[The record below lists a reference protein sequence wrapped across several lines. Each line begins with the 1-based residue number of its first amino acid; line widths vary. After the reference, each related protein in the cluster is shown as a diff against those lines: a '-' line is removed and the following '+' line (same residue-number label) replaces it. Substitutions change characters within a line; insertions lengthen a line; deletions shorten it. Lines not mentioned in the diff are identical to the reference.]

1 MELDAEG
8 AFVERD
14 AVLLQQ
20 ADGLAG
26 DGGGRV
32 DDLDPGAGDGLD
44 DRPQERIVR
53 ATEDDAVRACV
64 QQGLQRGFHG
74 RIGLRAVQ
82 GAVFHEL
89 HEAFA
94 HVFDDMD
101 IVLEAAFRLQVLGA
115 FERPGRGEDADHAGF
130 RAQGGGLHGRFHPH
144 EGYVRIF
151 FAEGGD
157 GGRRG
162 GVAGD
167 DDDVGPLAQ
176 QEVRDGAGAVP
187 DEVGRLVP
195 VRAVGVVRIIDIA
208 LVREQFHDL
217 PVHRQAARARIEY
230 ADGCHT
236 LTNIREI
243 LKKLAGVKAWVTD
256 FQKAASL
263 VDDLDVL
270 YDFAKDSV
278 SGSEDEAV
286 ETDET
291 RELDATFA
299 KAVEAVEALELKNML
314 GNEGDNLGAVL
325 TINSGAGGTEANDW
339 SSMLMRMY
347 LRWGE
352 RNGYKMTVT
361 SLLEGE
367 EAGIKSATI
376 EVEGDYAYGY
386 LKAENGV
393 HRLVRISPFNAQ
405 GKRQTT
411 FSSVFVYPLVDDS
424 IHIEINPGD
433 LEWDTFRSGGH
444 GGQNVNKVETGVR
457 VRHIPSGIMVENT
470 ETRSQQDNRQ
480 RALLILKSR
489 LYDIELKKRQE
500 KQAELEGQKKRIEWG
515 SQIRNYVLHPYKL
528 VKDLRTGY
536 STADTQGVLDGDL
549 NEFMKTFLMGN
560 GAAVTDV
567 DDDLD

>member
-1 MELDAEG
+1 MITLDQIKE
-8 AFVERD
+8 
-14 AVLLQQ
+14 LQQ
-20 ADGLAG
+20 RVASLESSLDIPGKRRDVEKKTQESLSPDFWG
-26 DGGGRV
+26 D
-32 DDLDPGAGDGLD
+32 PKA
-44 DRPQERIVR
+44 
-53 ATEDDAVRACV
+53 A
-64 QQGLQRGFHG
+64 
-74 RIGLRAVQ
+74 
-82 GAVFHEL
+82 
-89 HEAFA
+89 EAF
-94 HVFDDMD
+94 M
-101 IVLEAAFRLQVLGA
+101 
-115 FERPGRGEDADHAGF
+115 
-130 RAQGGGLHGRFHPH
+130 
-144 EGYVRIF
+144 
-151 FAEGGD
+151 
-157 GGRRG
+157 
-162 GVAGD
+162 
-167 DDDVGPLAQ
+167 
-176 QEVRDGAGAVP
+176 
-187 DEVGRLVP
+187 
-195 VRAVGVVRIIDIA
+195 
-208 LVREQFHDL
+208 
-217 PVHRQAARARIEY
+217 
-230 ADGCHT
+230 
-236 LTNIREI
+236 
-243 LKKLAGVKAWVTD
+243 KKLSGIKSWVTGYD
-256 FQKAASL
+256 KARSL
-263 VDDLDVL
+263 ADDLDVL
-270 YDFAKDSV
+270 YEFAHDSIN
-278 SGSEDEAV
+278 GSEDEAV

-291 RELDATFA
+291 SELAASYADAL
-299 KAVEAVEALELKNML
+299 EAVEALELKNML
-314 GNEGDNLGAVL
+314 GGEGDNLGAVL

-339 SSMLMRMY
+339 SSMLFRMY

-424 IHIEINPGD
+424 INIEINPSD

-457 VRHIPSGIMVENT
+457 VRHLPSGIMVENT

-528 VKDLRTGY
+528 VKDLRTGV

-549 NEFMKTFLMGN
+549 NEFMKAYLMGT
-560 GAAVTDV
+560 GSAVTDP
-567 DDDLD
+567 DDLD